1 MYTVSSIL
9 NDVDRGIVAHN
20 MIENYFSY
28 RVVYFIN
35 FENRSEKYYIDTRY
49 DGLRETLENIIRR
62 NLTTINTVV
71 ISAVTGRKNGESVS
85 LLNMA
90 YGFNLSEYFR
100 QICEE
105 SMERNRSGKISYNRY
120 AVR

>member
-9 NDVDRGIVAHN
+9 NDLDRGIMAHN

-49 DGLRETLENIIRR
+49 DRLRETLENIIRR

-71 ISAVTGRKNGESVS
+71 ISAVTVRKNGESVS
-85 LLNMA
+85 LLNRA
-90 YGFNLSEYFR
+90 NGFNLSEYFR

>member
-35 FENRSEKYYIDTRY
+35 FENRSEKHYIDTRY

-71 ISAVTGRKNGESVS
+71 ISAVTVRKNGESVS
-85 LLNMA
+85 LLNRA

>member
-9 NDVDRGIVAHN
+9 NDLDRGIMAHN

-35 FENRSEKYYIDTRY
+35 FENRSEKCYIDTRY

-71 ISAVTGRKNGESVS
+71 ISAVTVRKNGESVS
-85 LLNMA
+85 LLNRA

>member
-9 NDVDRGIVAHN
+9 NDLDRGIMAHN

-71 ISAVTGRKNGESVS
+71 ISAVTVRKNGESVS
-85 LLNMA
+85 LLNRA

>member
-9 NDVDRGIVAHN
+9 NDLDRGIMAHN

-35 FENRSEKYYIDTRY
+35 FENRSEKHYIDTRY

-71 ISAVTGRKNGESVS
+71 ISAVTVRKNGESVS
-85 LLNMA
+85 LLNRA

>member
-35 FENRSEKYYIDTRY
+35 FENRSEKHYIDTRY
-49 DGLRETLENIIRR
+49 DGLRETLENIICR
-62 NLTTINTVV
+62 NLTTTNTVV
-71 ISAVTGRKNGESVS
+71 ISAVTVRKNGESVS
-85 LLNMA
+85 LLNRA

>member
-35 FENRSEKYYIDTRY
+35 FENRSEKHYIDTRY
-49 DGLRETLENIIRR
+49 DGLRETLENIICR
-62 NLTTINTVV
+62 NLTTTNTVV
-71 ISAVTGRKNGESVS
+71 ISAVTVRKNGESVF
-85 LLNMA
+85 LLSRS
-90 YGFNLSEYFR
+90 YGFNLSELR
-100 QICEE
+100 Q
-105 SMERNRSGKISYNRY
+105 Y
-120 AVR
+120 

>member
-9 NDVDRGIVAHN
+9 NDVDRGIMAHN

-35 FENRSEKYYIDTRY
+35 FENRSEKYCIDTRY

-71 ISAVTGRKNGESVS
+71 ISAVTVRKNGESVS
-85 LLNMA
+85 LLNRA